1 VKVAGRARADR
12 RWLVLLVPALLLILW
27 LARTMAFGGKS
38 RYALIGLAVFVVVAR
53 PIKIFLSRRLSPGA
67 IAIEIPVLLLLA
79 STLVWR
85 ERSAGALAANP
96 LDSAGLV
103 RVACIS
109 LAMLLGGLALIS
121 PARPEATPRR
131 RLTTLPFR
139 LYLCYIGV
147 VIIGAPGSVK
157 PFLTSYR
164 AVELVAGCVVLLG
177 AYQAFGNAAARRIEA
192 TIYWFTVALVASVW
206 LGRFIDPSRAL
217 QRPAN
222 LAVPLKWELTGLVP
236 AQAANTVGA
245 MGALLAIWS
254 LARYMNPR
262 QYRGRR
268 SIALVL
274 TLVGIVTIIAAQ
286 YRTGYVAFVAGA
298 LVIFW
303 FRKRVV
309 FVVLL
314 VTATFVVLWS
324 PSLIGSAQPYVLRGQ
339 TTEEAQGLSGR
350 TDYWSHAIPVW
361 KESPVIGRGLWTA
374 SRYEV
379 LAPLGL
385 DNTASVHST
394 WVEALVGTGVV
405 GVTLLA
411 LCVLM
416 TLRRAWCVARASPW
430 SPIGPLAL
438 MVLLIVRSLT
448 GNLFESFG
456 HEQLVFLAIV
466 LALEDP
472 RVRRAVAA
480 GPPALAAEYDGVFA
494 APAT

>member
-1 VKVAGRARADR
+1 
-12 RWLVLLVPALLLILW
+12 
-27 LARTMAFGGKS
+27 
-38 RYALIGLAVFVVVAR
+38 VVAR
-53 PIKIFLSRRLSPGA
+53 PIKIFLSRRIGPGA
-67 IAIEIPVLLLLA
+67 IAIEIPLLLLLA

-103 RVACIS
+103 RVGCIS
-109 LAMLLGGLALIS
+109 IAMLLGGLALMS
-121 PARPEATPRR
+121 PARPEATPRH

-139 LYLCYIGV
+139 LYLCYIAV
-147 VIIGAPGSVK
+147 VVVGAPGSVK

-164 AVELVAGCVVLLG
+164 AVELIAGCVVLLG

-206 LGRFIDPSRAL
+206 FGRFIDPSRAL
-217 QRPAN
+217 QRPQN
-222 LAVPLKWELTGLVP
+222 LAVPLKWELVGVFP

-245 MGALLAIWS
+245 LGALLAIWS

-262 QYRGRR
+262 QYGGRR

-274 TLVGIVTIIAAQ
+274 TLAGIVTILAAQ
-286 YRTGYVAFVAGA
+286 YRTGYLAFVAGA

-303 FRKRVV
+303 FRKRIL

-314 VTATFVVLWS
+314 VTATFIVLWS
-324 PSLIGSAQPYVLRGQ
+324 PSLIGSAEPYVLRGQ
-339 TTEEAQGLSGR
+339 TTQEAHSLSGR

-361 KESPVIGRGLWTA
+361 KESPLIGRGLWTA

-385 DNTASVHST
+385 DTTASVHST

-405 GVTLLA
+405 GLTLLA
-411 LCVLM
+411 VCVLM
-416 TLRRAWCVARASPW
+416 TLGRAWRVARASPW

-438 MVLLIVRSLT
+438 VVSLTVRSLT

-456 HEQLVFLAIV
+456 HEQLVFVAIV
-466 LALEDP
+466 LALED
-472 RVRRAVAA
+472 RRMRRSIAA
-480 GPPALAAEYDGVFA
+480 GPPAAAAESEGVLA